1 MNPFY
6 KNYQSQVQQNPF
18 NLQVAL
24 QNLARQIMPTGM
36 TPEQIVRQKVESG
49 EMTQQQFEQYSRI
62 ADSLTGRN
70 RT

>member
-6 KNYQSQVQQNPF
+6 RNYQSQVQQNPF
-18 NLQVAL
+18 NLQAAL